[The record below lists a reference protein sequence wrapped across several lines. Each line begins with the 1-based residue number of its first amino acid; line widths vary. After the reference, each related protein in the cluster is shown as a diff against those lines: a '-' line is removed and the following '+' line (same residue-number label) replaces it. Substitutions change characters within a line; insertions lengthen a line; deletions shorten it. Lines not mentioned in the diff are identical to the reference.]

1 MIRRLLAV
9 LALLVVAAL
18 GMHAVGEPQG
28 SAAAPPSTAAAKPI
42 RLSIDYRDGVIKT
55 FTAIEH
61 RAGLTVYDALQAA
74 AKHPRGI
81 KLETK
86 GSGETAFVIAIDD
99 LKNEG
104 GGSDTRNWQ
113 FRINGERGKR
123 GSGVTEL
130 AAGDE
135 VLWSFEVFQTGK

>member
-1 MIRRLLAV
+1 MLRWMA
-9 LALLVVAAL
+9 ALLVLSTTVTAL
-18 GMHAVGEPQG
+18 AIGLAE
-28 SAAAPPSTAAAKPI
+28 PPSPVVGQSVAKPI
-42 RLSIDYRDGVIKT
+42 RLSIDYRDGVTKT
-55 FTAIEH
+55 FTSLAH
-61 RAGLTVYDALQAA
+61 QAGMTVFDALQAA